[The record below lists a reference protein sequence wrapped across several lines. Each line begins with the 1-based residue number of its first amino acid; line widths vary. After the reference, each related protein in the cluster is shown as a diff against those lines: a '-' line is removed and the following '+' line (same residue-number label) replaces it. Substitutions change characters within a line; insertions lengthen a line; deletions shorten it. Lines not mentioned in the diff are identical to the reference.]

1 VRVLLFL
8 QALVGSERRADSER
22 GAAVVEYALLVA
34 LIALVVIGAITLFGQ
49 ALADFFTSLIDRLP
63 G

>member
-1 VRVLLFL
+1 MSIKTYFS
-8 QALVGSERRADSER
+8 AERRAERGR

-34 LIALVVIGAITLFGQ
+34 LISLVVIGAITLFGQ
-49 ALADFFTSLIDRLP
+49 ALADFFTSLIDKLP